1 LLYGRKKSGALL
13 PCVTAPQIPLYPSTC
28 RYVPSENDGSRKLAD
43 INVAALTNDW
53 LIWDDPGDLQCISE
67 V

>member
-1 LLYGRKKSGALL
+1 MIHTKVPGWVLKYM
-13 PCVTAPQIPLYPSTC
+13 CTC